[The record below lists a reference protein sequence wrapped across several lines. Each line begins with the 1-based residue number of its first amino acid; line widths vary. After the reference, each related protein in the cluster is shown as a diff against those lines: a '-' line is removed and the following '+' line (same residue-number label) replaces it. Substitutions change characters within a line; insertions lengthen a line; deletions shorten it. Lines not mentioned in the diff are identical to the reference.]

1 MSTLPDTALLI
12 SQSIDKTLPSLHTL
26 HNQTYTLFSTHRS
39 LNPEAP
45 LPPDLA
51 QALSS
56 LSIAS
61 TALCDASRSLHRYA
75 SREALTNPHSL

>member
-12 SQSIDKTLPSLHTL
+12 ASALDDHSNPLSSL
-26 HNQTYTLFSTHRS
+26 HNQIYTLFSTHNS
-39 LNPEAP
+39 LNPQSP
-45 LPPDLA
+45 LNPDLA

-75 SREALTNPHSL
+75 SAQTFTNPHSL